1 MSQAGEGQ
9 VVTRM
14 RSSSEAHV
22 ELLLGA
28 YLLGGLSEDEAA
40 TVRAHLKVC
49 AMCKDEHDDL
59 ALVPGLLSL
68 LSDGPTD

>member
-9 VVTRM
+9 AVIRM
-14 RSSSEAHV
+14 RSGGGTHV

-28 YLLGGLSEDEAA
+28 YLMGGLSEDEAA

-49 AMCKDEHDDL
+49 ARCKAEHDYL
-59 ALVPGLLSL
+59 APVPGFLRL
-68 LSDGPTD
+68 LSDLPED